1 MCEHNEHTE
10 NNNNNYYPSKID
22 KKFLD
27 RLSEFIQS
35 VESEMDIM
43 LPGITSLQFLSY
55 YKIIDYV
62 ISQKLAK
69 NIIIR
74 LLCSF
79 DEDSMRLTKHLV
91 PFIGYRSIKPS
102 LSKTQS
108 NSLFFIRDKQDIFS
122 FSVNMQIQPHQ
133 HDKQDSDTIFS
144 LDNWSYSK
152 DISIVRNTVY
162 CFDLIWEEKEN
173 HDETIKEKMH
183 SELLFDLISHDIG
196 NYHQIIQSSLNIVT
210 SIIKRN
216 NDDTNGLSQN
226 NERIFLAITTAKKAL
241 DKSQSLVDNI
251 RRLERLHT
259 QKDLNLV
266 LKNLPDVINNAFTTL
281 EQSLYDNNP
290 QGKRIRFS
298 LNVVDD
304 HNNPTGINVI
314 AEDLLEEIFVNLF
327 SNSIK
332 YTVSSEVKIDV
343 LIREYFIGVV
353 KYWMVT
359 VSDYGKGIPDS
370 MKKELFERFYS
381 KAKGSGLGLSIV
393 RTLVERYK
401 GKIWAGDRVYEDCT
415 QGAAF
420 GMIFPAAQ
428 EQ

>member
-10 NNNNNYYPSKID
+10 NNYNNYYPSKID

-27 RLSEFIQS
+27 RLYKFIQS
-35 VESEMDIM
+35 VECEMDIM
-43 LPGITSLQFLSY
+43 LPGIASLQFLSY

-74 LLCSF
+74 LLCPF
-79 DEDSMRLTKHLV
+79 DEDSTRITKYLV
-91 PFIGYRSIKPS
+91 PFIGYRSIKP
-102 LSKTQS
+102 LLPKAKL
-108 NSLFFIRDKQDIFS
+108 NSLFFIRDKQSIFS
-122 FSVNMQIQPHQ
+122 FSVNMQIQSNQ
-133 HDKQDSDTIFS
+133 HDNRDSDTIFS

-173 HDETIKEKMH
+173 HDKTIKEKMH

-196 NYHQIIQSSLNIVT
+196 NYHQIIQSGLNIVT

-216 NDDTNGLSQN
+216 NNDTNGLSQN
-226 NERIFLAITTAKKAL
+226 NERIFSAITTAKNAL
-241 DKSQSLVDNI
+241 NKGQSLVDNI
-251 RRLERLHT
+251 RRLERLYT
-259 QKDLNLV
+259 QKDLKLII
-266 LKNLPDVINNAFTTL
+266 KNLPDAIRNAYTTL
-281 EQSLYDNNP
+281 EQTLYDNNP
-290 QGKRIRFS
+290 QGKRIKFS

-304 HNNPTGINVI
+304 HNNPSGINVI

-327 SNSIK
+327 SNSMK
-332 YTVSSEVKIDV
+332 YTESSEVKIDV
-343 LIREYFIGVV
+343 LIREYFIGEV

-359 VSDYGKGIPDS
+359 ISDYGKGISDS
-370 MKKELFERFYS
+370 MKKELFKRFYS

-393 RTLVERYK
+393 KTLVERYK
-401 GKIWAGDRVYEDCT
+401 GKIWVGDRVYENCT
-415 QGAAF
+415 QGTVF
-420 GMIFPAAQ
+420 GIIFPAAQ